1 MEKLQWLFPDN
12 EIRSESYLS
21 SAKRIV
27 SLSSLAMLLADAP
40 ATVETMQAMAPQLKV
55 GDPSN
60 AIHAVFRRSN
70 FKNISDVEYNAL
82 KPSLQFASLFLTTP
96 ELAGFPHAILVG
108 AYKHVPHP
116 ENEDLDEWSYQEK
129 DAKLSSRDM
138 ALYNLALSTL
148 ADMVVFIADEAE
160 GIHCGM
166 CSWDSNISLNNTH
179 LHFGSVIRFSRAEIE
194 AHFHNDFGEYQG
206 DLGTKW
212 HTFQTAMILLHE
224 VMHAMSYARLG
235 GLPDIPFGNNKVV
248 ETGYEWEN
256 HVFGGVIGPC
266 NLRWSGLA
274 DDASLMIRDWP
285 AISKIRRYKHLGYPI
300 KLLEEEPSR
309 IEMRWWFLPVL
320 SEWFEQLFTTEF
332 WTKTVPEQGAG
343 ASKVP
348 RLRGYRVKIA
358 DDGSATFFDSKC
370 EDYGSYGSTVPV
382 GYMEDW
388 DGEIVLEDES
398 DGETDSDG
406 STDPP
411 KCSEE
416 MNGGMVES
424 GMIGDADSHWDVKDE
439 DGRLVVEVV
448 ENGEW

>member
-1 MEKLQWLFPDN
+1 
-12 EIRSESYLS
+12 
-21 SAKRIV
+21 
-27 SLSSLAMLLADAP
+27 MLLVDAP
-40 ATVETMQAMAPQLKV
+40 ATVETMQAMVPQSKV
-55 GDPSN
+55 GDLSN

-82 KPSLQFASLFLTTP
+82 RPSLQFASLFLTTP
-96 ELAGFPHAILVG
+96 QLARFPHAILVG
-108 AYKHVPHP
+108 AYKHVTHP

-129 DAKLSSRDM
+129 SSELSSRDLAM
-138 ALYNLALSTL
+138 YKLALSTF
-148 ADMVVFIADEAE
+148 ADMVVFVADETE

-179 LHFGSVIRFSRAEIE
+179 FHFGSVVRFSRAEIE
-194 AHFHNDFGEYQG
+194 AHFHNDYGEYQG

-212 HTFQTAMILLHE
+212 HTFQTAKILLHE

-235 GLPDIPFGNNKVV
+235 GLGDIPFGSNKVV

-256 HVFGGVIGPC
+256 HVFGGVTCPC

-274 DDASLMIRDWP
+274 DGASLMIRDWP
-285 AISKIRRYKHLGYPI
+285 AVSTIRRYKNLGYPI
-300 KLLEEEPSR
+300 KLLEEEEEEYSR

-320 SEWFEQLFTTEF
+320 SEWFERLFTTEF

-343 ASKVP
+343 ALKVP

-370 EDYGSYGSTVPV
+370 EDYGSYGCTIPV

-388 DGEIVLEDES
+388 DWEIVLEDES
-398 DGETDSDG
+398 EEDTDFDG
-406 STDPP
+406 STDS
-411 KCSEE
+411 SEYSE
-416 MNGGMVES
+416 DLGEGMVES
-424 GMIGDADSHWDVKDE
+424 ESVGDANSYWDVKDE
-439 DGRLVVEVV
+439 DGNMVVEVLGT
-448 ENGEW
+448 EGW